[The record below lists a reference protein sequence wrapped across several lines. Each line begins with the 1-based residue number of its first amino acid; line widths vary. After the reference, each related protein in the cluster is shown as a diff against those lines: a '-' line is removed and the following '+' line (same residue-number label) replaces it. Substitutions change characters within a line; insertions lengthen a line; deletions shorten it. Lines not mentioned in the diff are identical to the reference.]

1 MGLLDSVGTVAALC
15 TTGAFI
21 PQIVKIRRQGAEDL
35 SFSMLL
41 IYLTG
46 VLLWL
51 MYGMLLHAAAVIW
64 ANAATSL
71 LVAVALVLKVTLPAG
86 CRPSKEREPDPGRSN
101 LSARGVQP
109 EA

>member
-51 MYGMLLHAAAVIW
+51 VYSLILHAPEMIW
-64 ANAATSL
+64 ANGVTSF
-71 LVAVALVLKVTLPAG
+71 LVVVAIVLKATH
-86 CRPSKEREPDPGRSN
+86 PGRTR
-101 LSARGVQP
+101 L
-109 EA
+109 

>member
-41 IYLTG
+41 IYLIG

-51 MYGMLLHAAAVIW
+51 LYGLLLHAAAVIW
-64 ANAATSL
+64 ANAATSF
-71 LVAVALVLKVTLPAG
+71 LVAVALLLKATQPISN
-86 CRPSKEREPDPGRSN
+86 RRSKEREPD
-101 LSARGVQP
+101 VK
-109 EA
+109 

>member
-21 PQIVKIRRQGAEDL
+21 PQIVKIRRQGAKDL
-35 SFSMLL
+35 SFSMLF
-41 IYLTG
+41 IYLAG

-51 MYGMLLHAAAVIW
+51 IYGLLLHAAAVIW
-64 ANAATSL
+64 ANAATSF
-71 LVAVALVLKVTLPAG
+71 LVALALVLKVTLPG
-86 CRPSKEREPDPGRSN
+86 GSRRSKEEEPDLGRSH

>member
-41 IYLTG
+41 IYLIG

-51 MYGMLLHAAAVIW
+51 LYGLLLHAAAVIW
-64 ANAATSL
+64 ANAATSF
-71 LVAVALVLKVTLPAG
+71 LVAVALLLKVTLPAG
-86 CRPSKEREPDPGRSN
+86 PRRLKEPGAGVRQSDLPARETQPS
-101 LSARGVQP
+101 A
-109 EA
+109 

>member
-35 SFSMLL
+35 SFSMLF

-51 MYGMLLHAAAVIW
+51 LYGLLLHAAAVIW
-64 ANAATSL
+64 ANAATSF
-71 LVAVALVLKVTLPAG
+71 LVAVALLLKVTLPASP
-86 CRPSKEREPDPGRSN
+86 RRLKEP
-101 LSARGVQP
+101 
-109 EA
+109 

>member
-35 SFSMLL
+35 SFSMLF

-51 MYGMLLHAAAVIW
+51 LYGLLLHAAAVIW
-64 ANAATSL
+64 ANAATSF
-71 LVAVALVLKVTLPAG
+71 LVAVALLLKSDAA
-86 CRPSKEREPDPGRSN
+86 CRPASVEGT
-101 LSARGVQP
+101 
-109 EA
+109 